1 MSYSL
6 RKPVP
11 YAPKLLL
18 GVLIATMTIVPL
30 TTGFLKLSSVYGQ
43 AKPEGKPSSGQ
54 VSERAPATCTFASK
68 TYPEGTVIQEGAGSE
83 QMCATVVVQ
92 NAAEADQRK
101 HLPEWIRT
109 SRTIR
114 ERSTNVVRLPEP
126 PPFTCRP
133 KPSSSPKLCSCE
145 GVEDGFST
153 GSTVDSA
160 KGKLSC
166 DERGWRP
173 ATRKELGYTN

>member
-1 MSYSL
+1 L

-11 YAPKLLL
+11 HAPKLLL
-18 GVLIATMTIVPL
+18 GVLIAAMTIVPL
-30 TTGFLKLSSVYGQ
+30 TMGFLKLSSVYGQ
-43 AKPEGKPSSGQ
+43 AKLEDRQSSGQ
-54 VSERAPATCTFASK
+54 ANDRAPVSCTFASIE
-68 TYPEGTVIQEGAGSE
+68 YPEGTVIQEGKGPE
-83 QMCATVVVQ
+83 QMCASVQVQ
-92 NAAEADQRK
+92 NAAGADQRK
-101 HLPEWIRT
+101 RIPEWIRT

-114 ERSTNVVRLPEP
+114 ERGTNVVRLPEP
-126 PPFTCRP
+126 PPFTCKP

-145 GVEDGFST
+145 GVEDGFGT